1 MSRVLYLSSKYIPDA
16 KGNIH
21 VDLVDTFLK
30 HGHEVTVITPVERK
44 YHQPTTVER
53 QGNFTLIRAR
63 SLNFL
68 GAVSLLEKGVATLL
82 FGYWYRHIIR
92 KHLRGHDDFDLVICA
107 TLPITYAPVMDYFH
121 REHHS
126 FVYLL
131 HKDFFPQNAVDLGI
145 LKKGSLIYR
154 VFRQIEKGLYRRSD
168 SIGVI
173 SPKNVEFLLEN
184 NPFIKKEQAEV
195 CPNGTEPVP
204 WETIAAMKGRR
215 QEIRAKYEIPLDRAV
230 FVNGGTISR
239 AQNIEFILAVVRRAK
254 ECPQAYFLF
263 VGRGQAFAR
272 LQQAAAGSAVD
283 NVKILSY
290 LPKADYDTLLAA
302 CDAGMVFLDGRFTVA
317 NIPSKT
323 LSHMNMAQPI
333 VSATDT
339 YTDYREL
346 LEKHEIGLWSSA
358 DDVPAFLANVNRLA
372 ASPELCARFGENAR
386 RYLEK
391 EFTAEVTYQT
401 IIRHIEV

>member
-1 MSRVLYLSSKYIPDA
+1 M
-16 KGNIH
+16 
-21 VDLVDTFLK
+21 
-30 HGHEVTVITPVERK
+30 
-44 YHQPTTVER
+44 
-53 QGNFTLIRAR
+53 
-63 SLNFL
+63 
-68 GAVSLLEKGVATLL
+68 
-82 FGYWYRHIIR
+82 
-92 KHLRGHDDFDLVICA
+92 
-107 TLPITYAPVMDYFH
+107 
-121 REHHS
+121 
-126 FVYLL
+126 
-131 HKDFFPQNAVDLGI
+131 
-145 LKKGSLIYR
+145 KKGSLIYR

-239 AQNIEFILAVVRRAK
+239 AQNIEFILEVVRRAR

-358 DDVPAFLANVNRLA
+358 DDVSAFLANVNRLA

-401 IIRHIEV
+401 IIRHIEA

>member
-21 VDLVDTFLK
+21 VDLVDTFLQ

-44 YHQPTTVER
+44 YHQATSVEHK
-53 QGNFTLIRAR
+53 GAFTLIRAR

-68 GAVSLLEKGVATLL
+68 GAVSLLEKGVATML
-82 FGYWYRHIIR
+82 FGYWYRFII
-92 KHLRGHDDFDLVICA
+92 KKYLRGQDAFDLVICA

-121 REHHS
+121 QKHDS

-145 LKKGSLIYR
+145 LKKKSLIYKT
-154 VFRQIEKGLYRRSD
+154 FRHIEQGLYRRSD

-173 SPKNVEFLLEN
+173 SPKNVEFILEN
-184 NPFIKKEQAEV
+184 NTFLSEKQVEV
-195 CPNGTEPVP
+195 CPNGTEPTP
-204 WETIAAMKGRR
+204 WEDIAAMKSQRD
-215 QEIRAKYEIPLDRAV
+215 EIRAKYGIPTDRAV

-239 AQNIEFILAVVRRAK
+239 APNIEFILEVVRRAK

-272 LQQAAAGSAVD
+272 LQQAAESTATD

-290 LPKADYDTLLAA
+290 LPKVDYDTLLAA

-346 LEKHEIGLWSSA
+346 LEKNALGLWSSA
-358 DDVPAFLANVNRLA
+358 DDVETFLANINKLA
-372 ASPELCARFGENAR
+372 ASPELCQTYGENAR

-391 EFTAEVTYQT
+391 EFTAEITYQT
-401 IIRHIEV
+401 IIQHIAS